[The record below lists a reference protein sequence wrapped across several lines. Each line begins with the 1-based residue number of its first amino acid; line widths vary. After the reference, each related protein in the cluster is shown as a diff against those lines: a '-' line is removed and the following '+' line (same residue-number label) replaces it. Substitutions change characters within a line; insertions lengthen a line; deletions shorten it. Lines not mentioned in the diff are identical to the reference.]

1 MARIKQ
7 NNNTLR
13 ESEAPDVGEP
23 SALSPRRALEDLI
36 SNAFGLRIRTTDRDR
51 TIGEILALVGDAYGA
66 ERVALYFR
74 ETNEKAKHDD
84 YFCSQEWSRSPRAFA
99 DSTLRIT
106 GERARSVM
114 SLLDENRLIP
124 RDEKKGGGDPGDSLW
139 DVPDFLIAPVNY
151 GEERPGFLVADRN
164 ETGIDWDS
172 AYRIAFLYV
181 AENLG
186 RFIEQWNSHEL
197 IWSSE
202 ERYRYF
208 VENMNDVVF
217 YLDSMGRIT
226 YISPVIETI
235 TGFRYNDMTGLLFSD
250 FLHPDDVASF
260 SETFL
265 SPKERPEEPIEMSVL
280 DKNGHPHRVRI
291 SRRVQIVNDEVTGI
305 IGVLVDITSHL
316 KIEEALKES
325 EQKLRTL
332 FLNSLDAIFIADR
345 HGRFL
350 DFNSAASRL
359 FGYDDIELATMRLE
373 QLFLN
378 PEDWKRF
385 IKDIRKNGSVTDY
398 EVVLKKKDGTMV
410 MCVKSASTVLDGDG
424 NVAGY
429 EGIIRDITDKKRL
442 EEQLLQAEKLS
453 SLGEILSGVAHELN
467 NPMTSIIGNV
477 DLLFKKEIPDHMVKK
492 LNVIRKES
500 IRSGKIVQNLLKF
513 ARKTGAVS
521 KPTDLNELLKDTVS
535 LRIYN
540 LKMDN
545 ITLHMQMDENL
556 PLIMVDPG
564 QIQQVLMNIINN
576 SHDILKKKSGGNI
589 VVTTSHTDHR
599 VIVKVSDDGPGMSDS
614 IKKRVFDPFF
624 TTKEPGRGT
633 GLGMSV
639 SYGIIASHRGDLRV
653 ESEEGKGV
661 TFVVELPR
669 GELIPPEVEEVA
681 QPHYDGGGRHILVID
696 DEESVLNLCGEILK
710 EYNYQATLVASGSE
724 GIYQLR
730 KHQFDAVVCDVK
742 MPGLGGREVYDYV
755 VRELPEIKDKIIF
768 ITGDTLGEN
777 TKHFLDRTGNHFLFK
792 PMDVDELLT
801 YLKEVV
807 SR

>member
-1 MARIKQ
+1 MARIKHK
-7 NNNTLR
+7 NDTER
-13 ESEAPDVGEP
+13 DRDTADVEG
-23 SALSPRRALEDLI
+23 SNASSSHRALEELI
-36 SNAFGLRIRTTDRDR
+36 SAVSVLRTITTDRDR
-51 TIGEILALVGDAYGA
+51 TVREILALMGDTYDA
-66 ERVALYFR
+66 ERVVLYFR
-74 ETNEKAKHDD
+74 EVNKNGKYDD
-84 YFCSQEWSRSPRAFA
+84 FFCFQEWGRSSETIEDMP
-99 DSTLRIT
+99 LRIT
-106 GERARSVM
+106 GKRARSLT
-114 SLLDENRLIP
+114 SRLDENRLFP
-124 RDEKKGGGDPGDSLW
+124 RDEEEDGTDPGDSLW
-139 DVPDFLIAPVNY
+139 DAADFLLAPIRY
-151 GEERPGFLVADRN
+151 GEERSGFLVADRN
-164 ETGIDWDS
+164 ETGAEWDS
-172 AYRIAFLYV
+172 AHRIAFLYV
-181 AENLG
+181 AESLG
-186 RFIEQWNSHEL
+186 RFIERWNSHEL

-217 YLDSMGRIT
+217 YLDNEGRIT

-235 TGFRYNDMTGLLFSD
+235 TGFRRGDMTGLMFSD
-250 FLHPDDVASF
+250 FIHPDDVEAF
-260 SETFL
+260 SETIL
-265 SPKERPEEPIEMSVL
+265 SPKGQPEEPIEMSVL

-291 SRRVQIVNDEVTGI
+291 SRRLQTLDDEVTGV
-305 IGVLVDITSHL
+305 IGVLVDITSHME
-316 KIEEALKES
+316 IEEALKES

-332 FLNSLDAIFIADR
+332 FLNSLDAIFIADG

-350 DFNSAASRL
+350 DFNSAATRL

-373 QLFLN
+373 QLFHR
-378 PEDWKRF
+378 PEDWEQF
-385 IKDIRKNGSVTDY
+385 DEDIRKDGSVTDY
-398 EVVLKKKDGTMV
+398 EVVLKKKDGSMV
-410 MCVKSASTVLDGDG
+410 MCVESVSTVLDGEG

-477 DLLFKKEIPDHMVKK
+477 DLLFKKTIPDYMEKK
-492 LNVIRKES
+492 LNIIRKES
-500 IRSGKIVQNLLKF
+500 VRSGKIVQNLLKF

-545 ITLHMQMDENL
+545 VSLDMRLDEEL

-564 QIQQVLMNIINN
+564 QIQQVFMNIINN
-576 SHDILKKKSGGNI
+576 SHDILKKQGGGNI
-589 VVTTSHTDHR
+589 TISTSFTDDLVTVT
-599 VIVKVSDDGPGMSDS
+599 VADDGPGMTDS

-639 SYGIIASHRGDLRV
+639 SYGIITSHRGDLRV

-661 TFVVELPR
+661 TFTIELPR
-669 GELIPPEVEEVA
+669 GELILPETKDERP
-681 QPHYDGGGRHILVID
+681 PHYDGGGRQILIID
-696 DEESVLNLCGEILK
+696 DEESVRNLCGEILK
-710 EYNYQATLVASGSE
+710 EYNYRPTLVATGSE

-755 VRELPEIKDKIIF
+755 VREIPVMKEKIIF
-768 ITGDTLGEN
+768 ITGDTLSEN
-777 TKHFLDRTGNHFLFK
+777 TQHFLDRIGNHYLFK

-801 YLKEVV
+801 CLEEIAPQ
-807 SR
+807 